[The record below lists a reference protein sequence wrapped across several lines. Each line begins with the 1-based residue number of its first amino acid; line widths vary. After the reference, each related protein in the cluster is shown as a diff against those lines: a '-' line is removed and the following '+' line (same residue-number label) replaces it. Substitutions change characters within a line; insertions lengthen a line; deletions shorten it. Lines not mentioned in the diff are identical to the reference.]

1 MITMIKI
8 KFCKLIAYIKNAC
21 GSPAVEPKEFNLT
34 EELHQCD
41 DISYIFTIDYKVDP
55 KDSRD
60 TTK

>member
-8 KFCKLIAYIKNAC
+8 KFCKLIAYIKNALPT
-21 GSPAVEPKEFNLT
+21 PAINHKQVPLE

-41 DISYIFTIDYKVDP
+41 DISYLFTIDYKVDP
-55 KDSRD
+55 KNSRD